1 MLNKS
6 LKLIVEEPRDRRDF
20 SLIKESIEGS
30 NEKRYYIEGPFTEA
44 ESRNRNQRIY
54 PLQEMI
60 EQINEF
66 NENFV
71 SQGRATGELEHP
83 EYPNLNAERA
93 CHLITSIKRDGNVFI
108 GKSKILSTPQ
118 GKIVECLLRDG
129 VQLGISSRSLGTVD
143 ESTGIVSDFKLCTF
157 DIVHD
162 PSCQK
167 AFVNGILES
176 RDWICNFN
184 EKNEKIYEEFDKKL
198 AKLPYKDV
206 DDYLYESVLNF
217 IRNLKK

>member
-1 MLNKS
+1 
-6 LKLIVEEPRDRRDF
+6 
-20 SLIKESIEGS
+20 
-30 NEKRYYIEGPFTEA
+30 
-44 ESRNRNQRIY
+44 
-54 PLQEMI
+54 MI
-60 EQINEF
+60 EQINDF

-71 SQGRATGELEHP
+71 LQGRATGELEHP

-198 AKLPYKDV
+198 SKLPYKDV
-206 DDYLYESVLNF
+206 DDYLYESVLKF
-217 IRNLKK
+217 IRSLNK